1 MNDLHDEFNLVKLK
15 FLSYTH
21 SEYSSDKEVME
32 VIWDMAE
39 ASYRERNASNDKDYT
54 VTEAALEIQKKAQEL
69 WENATDDQ
77 AQIIRK
83 TLIEQGHD
91 CDELFW
97 GMGGTVNEVV
107 SKQNKGL
114 SM

>member
-1 MNDLHDEFNLVKLK
+1 MNNLHNEFDLVKLK

-54 VTEAALEIQKKAQEL
+54 VTEPPWKSK
-69 WENATDDQ
+69 
-77 AQIIRK
+77 RK
-83 TLIEQGHD
+83 PMNFGRTPLTIKHKS
-91 CDELFW
+91 F
-97 GMGGTVNEVV
+97 V
-107 SKQNKGL
+107 KP
-114 SM
+114 